1 MARSKTICLFV
12 IFFLKAAPYCFC
24 QQSLQP
30 GNETAKKID
39 SLYHTPIRLV
49 PSDYTVKNW
58 GFFCKKELQLEKA
71 TKIPFR
77 FRLGTLDYVNKM
89 EGKK

>member
-24 QQSLQP
+24 QQPLQ
-30 GNETAKKID
+30 TRALSSQKVD
-39 SLYHTPIRLV
+39 SFYRTPIRLV
-49 PSDYTVKNW
+49 PADYTVKNW

-77 FRLGTLDYVNKM
+77 FRLGTLDYVNRM

>member
-1 MARSKTICLFV
+1 MQLSKTICLFV

-24 QQSLQP
+24 QQQIQSIGLRSQ
-30 GNETAKKID
+30 KLD
-39 SLYHTPIRLV
+39 SIYRTPIRLI
-49 PSDYTVKNW
+49 PADYTVKNW

-77 FRLGTLDYVNKM
+77 FRLGTLEYVNKM